1 MQRIAIRTFLSLF
14 LTSLAG
20 WFSIC
25 RENITSFANSLD
37 TSSRTIDFVK
47 QVQPIFKTHCIRC
60 HGPAVQM
67 GQLRLDSR
75 QLATQGGLS
84 GKAIVPGKSLDSLLV
99 QRIQGQDD
107 KARMPLDSEP
117 LKVEQIQLIR
127 DWIDQGAAWPEE
139 ASVADAKISTHWAY
153 RKPVRPDPPRVK
165 NSSWVHNP
173 IDSFVLD
180 KLEKEGLRP
189 SPEAAK
195 EVLLRRVSLDITGLP
210 PTIQEIEAFLA
221 DSSKDAYSK
230 VVDRLLAS
238 PHYGERWARPWLDL
252 ARYADTNGYEKD
264 ARRTMWPY
272 RDWVINALNKDMP
285 FTQFTI
291 EQLAGDLL
299 PGASPEQKIATGF
312 HRNTMTNEEDGVDKE
327 EARWMQI
334 VDRVNTT
341 ATVWLGTTLG
351 CAQCHNHKYDPFT
364 QKDYYRI
371 FAFFENSEYRLD
383 GVGSSHVK
391 LVEPILELPDPEKA
405 ARRKALSE
413 EIARTEETLNTQS
426 RELETAQD
434 LWEKQGSRKQS
445 AWQILEPSQ
454 FTFSGSATFWPGENK
469 TLRVATW
476 SEKVNYSLVIPTLLR
491 GITAF
496 QLEVLPDPSLP
507 ALGPGLHRDGNFVL
521 TSFKVEI
528 AEEGKANAPIP
539 LMNPQADF
547 SQPGFAVSGI
557 LDNNP
562 ETGWSIAPQTGKAH
576 QAVIQT
582 ASPLN
587 IPAGASLLFTLE
599 HQYPSDF
606 AAIGRFRL
614 SASTDPGVLPAQP
627 LPDEMRQ
634 ILAITRENRTPAE
647 KERLE
652 TYYRSISPLLQ
663 AERDRLAQLKKSLPE
678 IQPITALVMQEK
690 SSTERP
696 SSFLRIKGAYL
707 SKGERVEA
715 GVPAALHP
723 LTGNLLPNRLA
734 LARWLVDEENPLV
747 ARVTVNRLW
756 EQVFGRGIVE
766 TSEDFGTK
774 GNMPSHPELLDWLAT
789 EFVSQGWSLK
799 AILRVMV
806 TSATYR
812 QSSQIS
818 PEWLE
823 RDPHNQL
830 LARGPRFRL
839 EAEMIRDTALAA
851 SGLLSSK
858 MGGPSVF
865 PYQPEGL
872 WSLPYNPDK
881 WVNDEGENRNRR
893 GIYTFWR
900 RTVPY
905 PSFLSYDATSREICT
920 VRRIR
925 TITPLQALTSL
936 NDPAFFEAA
945 QALARRLI
953 KEGGQD
959 TQSQIQYGYRLCTAR
974 KLHSLAVDD
983 LMELYRQELNRY
995 SRDLQ
1000 AASLVAG
1007 AKLENMPSQD
1017 LSKLAALTV
1026 ISNVLLNLD
1035 QTLTKD

>member
-1 MQRIAIRTFLSLF
+1 
-14 LTSLAG
+14 
-20 WFSIC
+20 
-25 RENITSFANSLD
+25 
-37 TSSRTIDFVK
+37 
-47 QVQPIFKTHCIRC
+47 
-60 HGPAVQM
+60 M

-75 QLATQGGLS
+75 QLVTQGGIS
-84 GKAIVPGKSLDSLLV
+84 GKALVPGKSVDSLLL
-99 QRIQGQDD
+99 QRIQGQED

-117 LKVEQIQLIR
+117 LKDEQIQLIR
-127 DWIDQGAAWPEE
+127 DWIDQGAPWPEE

-153 RKPVRPDPPRVK
+153 RKPVRPDLPSVK
-165 NSSWVHNP
+165 NSSWVRNP

-180 KLEKEGLRP
+180 RLEKEGLRP
-189 SPEAAK
+189 SPEASK
-195 EVLLRRVSLDITGLP
+195 EVLLRRVTLDITGLP

-272 RDWVINALNKDMP
+272 RDWVINALNKDIP
-285 FTQFTI
+285 FTEFTI

-383 GVGSSHVK
+383 GVGTSHVK
-391 LVEPILELPDPEKA
+391 LVEPILELPDPENA
-405 ARRKALSE
+405 ARRKALTE
-413 EIARTEETLNTQS
+413 EIAHTEERLTTQTH
-426 RELETAQD
+426 ELDTALE
-434 LWEKQGSRKQS
+434 LWENQESPKQA
-445 AWQILEPSQ
+445 AWHNLEPAQ
-454 FTFSGSATFWPGENK
+454 FTFSGSAYFWPAENK
-469 TLRVATW
+469 SLLVATW
-476 SEKVNYSLVIPTLLR
+476 SEKVNYTLVIPTSLSR
-491 GITAF
+491 ITAF

-521 TSFKVEI
+521 TSFKVEL
-528 AEEGKANAPIP
+528 AQKGKPNAPIT
-539 LMNPQADF
+539 LINPQADF
-547 SQPGFAVSGI
+547 SQPGFAISGV
-557 LDNNP
+557 LDDNP

-576 QAVIQT
+576 HAVIQT
-582 ASPLN
+582 ACPLE
-587 IPAGASLLFTLE
+587 IPAGASLIFTLG

-614 SASTDPGVLPAQP
+614 SASTIPGVLPAQP
-627 LPDEMRQ
+627 LPDEIRE
-634 ILAITRENRTPAE
+634 ILTFTRDHRTPTE
-647 KERLE
+647 KKQLE

-663 AERDRLAQLKKSLPE
+663 AERDRLAQLKKTLQE

-690 SSTERP
+690 ASSDNPAT
-696 SSFLRIKGAYL
+696 FLRIKGAYL

-715 GVPAALHP
+715 GVPASLHP
-723 LTGNLLPNRLA
+723 LAGNLSPNRFA

-766 TSEDFGTK
+766 TTEDFGTK
-774 GNMPSHPELLDWLAT
+774 GDKPSHPELLDWLAT
-789 EFVSQGWSLK
+789 EFVRQGWSLK
-799 AILRVMV
+799 AILRVIV

-823 RDPHNQL
+823 RDPYNKL

-851 SGLLSSK
+851 SGLLSLRV
-858 MGGPSVF
+858 GGPSVF
-865 PYQPEGL
+865 PYQPEGI

-881 WVNDEGENRNRR
+881 WVNDEGENRYRR

-905 PSFLSYDATSREICT
+905 PSFISYDATSREFCT
-920 VRRIR
+920 ARRIR
-925 TITPLQALTSL
+925 TSTPLQALTSL

-953 KEGGQD
+953 KEGGPD
-959 TQSQIQYGYRLCTAR
+959 AQSRIRYGYQLCTAR
-974 KLHSLAVDD
+974 KPDPLAVDS
-983 LMELYRQELNRY
+983 LMELYQQEVNRY
-995 SRDLQ
+995 SRDPR
-1000 AASLVAG
+1000 AASQVAG
-1007 AKLENMPSQD
+1007 AKLENMQSPE

-1026 ISNVLLNLD
+1026 ISNVLFNLD
-1035 QTLTKD
+1035 QALTKD